1 LGELPGA
8 TAVERR
14 TDGLWVA
21 APTLDV
27 LAMAETMHRLGA
39 RLSAMTGMA
48 LGNGET
54 GIIYHYCLGCL
65 TVNLR
70 TETRDRAIPSIAPIT
85 QAADWSEREISDL
98 YGVRFAGH
106 PNLTRLIRPPSLPP
120 GFFRDLGGKG
130 SRGSGP
136 VSEIRN
142 MTQGTL
148 GRPGDAAPAGEPV
161 PGTEARRRRD
171 DPG

>member
-1 LGELPGA
+1 LPGA

-14 TDGLWVA
+14 IDGLWMA
-21 APTLDV
+21 APALDV

-39 RLSAMTGMA
+39 RLSTMTGVA

-54 GIIYHYCLGCL
+54 AIIYHYCLGCL
-65 TVNLR
+65 TVNLKA
-70 TETRDRAIPSIAPIT
+70 ETHEREIPSIAPTT

-106 PNLTRLIRPPSLPP
+106 PNLTRLIRPPSLPS

-130 SRGSGP
+130 CRG
-136 VSEIRN
+136 
-142 MTQGTL
+142 
-148 GRPGDAAPAGEPV
+148 
-161 PGTEARRRRD
+161 
-171 DPG
+171 

>member
-1 LGELPGA
+1 MESGNMSEARGQEEALGPDCEALLSQLPGA
-8 TAVERR
+8 TAVESR
-14 TDGLWVA
+14 TDGFWMA
-21 APTLDV
+21 APALDV

-39 RLSAMTGMA
+39 RLSTMTGVA

-70 TETRDRAIPSIAPIT
+70 TETRDRAISSIAPIT

-106 PNLTRLIRPPSLPP
+106 PNLTRLIRPPSLLP

-130 SRGSGP
+130 GRG
-136 VSEIRN
+136 
-142 MTQGTL
+142 
-148 GRPGDAAPAGEPV
+148 
-161 PGTEARRRRD
+161 
-171 DPG
+171 

>member
-1 LGELPGA
+1 M
-8 TAVERR
+8 
-14 TDGLWVA
+14 A
-21 APTLDV
+21 APALDV

-39 RLSAMTGMA
+39 RLSTMTGVA

-54 GIIYHYCLGCL
+54 GIIYHYCLNCL
-65 TVNLR
+65 MVNLKA
-70 TETRDRAIPSIAPIT
+70 ETRDRAIPSIAPIT

-130 SRGSGP
+130 SRGSCP
-136 VSEIRN
+136 VPEIR
-142 MTQGTL
+142 TITKGPL
-148 GRPGDAAPAGEPV
+148 GRPGDAAPHPSRGRVPGEPV